1 MTDVNDN
8 APRLSDFQ
16 VIFNNF
22 KDYFPT
28 GTFGQVPAFDADVSD
43 KLIYRIISGNNAN
56 LVQLNESTGMLT
68 LSSQLN
74 TNVPK
79 IASMEISVTGNKF
92 LLDFGLICTYLIL
105 ILMLFRWSE

>member
-1 MTDVNDN
+1 MTIYLTDVNDN

-22 KDYFPT
+22 KDFFPT

-68 LSSQLN
+68 LSPQLN

-79 IASMEISVTGNKF
+79 IASMEISVTGKSF
-92 LLDFGLICTYLIL
+92 LLDFSFICI
-105 ILMLFRWSE
+105 